1 MIDKEGGVPPS
12 LFAIALFEFML
23 MLFFQIIIAFISII
37 ALILYILY
45 RRAALSRLPAMP
57 AEIVICEERG
67 VAVVEKR
74 IRYYHYG
81 SCLVRFT
88 DRRIVIAYR

>member
-1 MIDKEGGVPPS
+1 MSIG
-12 LFAIALFEFML
+12 F
-23 MLFFQIIIAFISII
+23 IIIVFLTII